1 MTKTPQRTPFPLRM
15 PDELRARV
23 EVLAKTNGRSTNA
36 EIVAVLDATTG
47 GAPLHAVPVED
58 LLKAVAERLGATV
71 QIHVTAAASV
81 APTKTSA
88 KPKKP

>member
-1 MTKTPQRTPFPLRM
+1 MTKIPQPTPFPLRM

-47 GAPLHAVPVED
+47 GAPLSAVPVED
-58 LLKAVAERLGATV
+58 LLKAVAQRLGATV
-71 QIHVTAAASV
+71 QIHVMAEPV
-81 APTKTSA
+81 VPVKTGARQS
-88 KPKKP
+88 K

>member
-1 MTKTPQRTPFPLRM
+1 MTKIPQPTPFPLRM

-71 QIHVTAAASV
+71 QVHVMTAPV
-81 APTKTSA
+81 APAKTGTRQS
-88 KPKKP
+88 K